1 MINSVQFFY
10 IVLVA
15 YFGYKLGMIL
25 VDSPIGMVFGILGYI
40 MAMVAWFF
48 IMPELLDSFALSTC
62 IEMMKNREV
71 INIVIRQ
78 QKFERAKRS
87 FRIYQIFKLIRR
99 EMIIEFQKA
108 LPDKEMNLGM
118 KRQVMEA
125 FL

>member
-25 VDSPIGMVFGILGYI
+25 VDSPIGMVFGIIGYVV
-40 MAMVAWFF
+40 ALNAWFWV
-48 IMPELLDSFALSTC
+48 MPELLDSFALSTC
-62 IEMMKNREV
+62 IEMMKNREI
-71 INIVIRQ
+71 INTVIRY

-99 EMIIEFQKA
+99 EMIIEF
-108 LPDKEMNLGM
+108 
-118 KRQVMEA
+118 
-125 FL
+125 